1 MLGRLDVL
9 RIVSNK
15 FGQRHTVRVQ
25 GVDVCRRDVKIK
37 TSRRLICA
45 IDFIWGQLQL
55 GHPKELIIQK
65 PGLKLW
71 EIVSRDLF
79 KNPTSQRFDGTLLWC
94 SINVKLMNRR

>member
-15 FGQRHTVRVQ
+15 LGQRHTVRVQ
-25 GVDVCRRDVKIK
+25 GGDVCRRDVKNEI
-37 TSRRLICA
+37 SRDLIWEN
-45 IDFIWGQLQL
+45 DFIWIQSQL

-65 PGLKLW
+65 SGLKLR

-79 KNPTSQRFDGTLLWC
+79 KTPTSQRLTELYFGTVT
-94 SINVKLMNRR
+94 SN